1 MADPVPTTTPAPGA
15 PTETREE
22 LLARH
27 RAARA
32 RRNSAPLGGHEWE
45 AAAAEVGR
53 IEVAIAALERAMDPP
68 RV

>member
-1 MADPVPTTTPAPGA
+1 MTDPAPATTAVPDA
-15 PTETREE
+15 PAETREA
-22 LLARH
+22 LLAQH

-32 RRNSAPLGGHEWE
+32 RRNGAPLGSHEWE